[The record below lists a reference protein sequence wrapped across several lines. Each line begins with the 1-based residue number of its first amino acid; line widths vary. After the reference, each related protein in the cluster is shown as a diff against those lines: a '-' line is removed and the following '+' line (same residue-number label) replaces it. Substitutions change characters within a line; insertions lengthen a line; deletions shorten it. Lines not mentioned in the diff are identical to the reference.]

1 MPQETKE
8 TTTETT
14 ESTESTLDTEK
25 AAEVDEKDTKTEK
38 THTEDQAKQDEKAEE
53 ASDDKKTEEKSE
65 DRELTIE
72 SYGDLGLVEDG
83 DVKISEE
90 LQKSFKE
97 VALKHKISPE
107 AAKEIANVQYSFV
120 KKEREAYTALQKS
133 WEKEISDTYGDN
145 LKNVQTNCGR
155 VLAEYDKSG
164 KFQEFLKVAGAENHP
179 ATLEFLKAVGDVLL
193 EKPSINPSATAPVKE
208 ATLEDFYTNN

>member
-1 MPQETKE
+1 MPEETKE

-14 ESTESTLDTEK
+14 ESTLDTEK
-25 AAEVDEKDTKTEK
+25 TAEVATEETKTEEN
-38 THTEDQAKQDEKAEE
+38 HTEDQAEQDKKVEE
-53 ASDDKKTEEKSE
+53 ASDEKKTEEKSE

-72 SYGDLGLVEDG
+72 SYGDLGLVEEG
-83 DVKISEE
+83 DVKISQE

-97 VALKHKISPE
+97 VALKHKISIE
-107 AAKEIANVQYSFV
+107 AAKEIAAVQYSFV
-120 KKEREAYTALQKS
+120 KKEREAYTAMQKS

-164 KFQEFLKVAGAENHP
+164 KFQEFLKIAGAENHP
-179 ATLEFLKAVGDVLL
+179 ATLEFLKSVGDVLL

-208 ATLEDFYTNN
+208 ARLEDFY

>member
-1 MPQETKE
+1 MPQDTKE

-14 ESTESTLDTEK
+14 ESTLDAEK
-25 AAEVDEKDTKTEK
+25 TAEVATEETKTEETK
-38 THTEDQAKQDEKAEE
+38 VEEQPKEEKVEEKAEE
-53 ASDDKKTEEKSE
+53 SKTEAKTEEKE
-65 DRELTIE
+65 EARELTLE
-72 SYGDLGLVEDG
+72 SYGDLGLVEEG
-83 DVKISEE
+83 DVKISQE

-97 VALKHKISPE
+97 VALKHKISIE
-107 AAKEIANVQYSFV
+107 AAKEIAAVQYSFV
-120 KKEREAYTALQKS
+120 KKEREAYTAMQKS

-164 KFQEFLKVAGAENHP
+164 KFQEFLKIAGAENHP
-179 ATLEFLKAVGDVLL
+179 ATLEFLKSVGDVLL

-208 ATLEDFYTNN
+208 ARLEDFY

>member
-1 MPQETKE
+1 MPEETKE

-14 ESTESTLDTEK
+14 ESTLDTEK
-25 AAEVDEKDTKTEK
+25 TAEVATEETKTEETKVEEQPKEEKVEEKVKESK
-38 THTEDQAKQDEKAEE
+38 TE
-53 ASDDKKTEEKSE
+53 AKTEEKE
-65 DRELTIE
+65 EARELTLE
-72 SYGDLGLVEDG
+72 SYGDLGLVEEG

-97 VALKHKISPE
+97 VALKHKISIE
-107 AAKEIANVQYSFV
+107 AAKEIAAVQYSFV
-120 KKEREAYTALQKS
+120 KKERDAYTAMQKG

-164 KFQEFLKVAGAENHP
+164 KFQEFLKIAGAENHP
-179 ATLEFLKAVGDVLL
+179 ATLEFLKSVGDVLL

-208 ATLEDFYTNN
+208 ATLEDFYNN

>member
-1 MPQETKE
+1 MPEETKE

-14 ESTESTLDTEK
+14 ESTLDTEK
-25 AAEVDEKDTKTEK
+25 TAEVATEETKTEE
-38 THTEDQAKQDEKAEE
+38 THTEDQAKEEKKAEE
-53 ASDDKKTEEKSE
+53 ATDEKKTEEKSE

-72 SYGDLGLVEDG
+72 SYGDLGLVEEG
-83 DVKISEE
+83 DVNISQE

-97 VALKHKISPE
+97 VALKHKISIE
-107 AAKEIANVQYSFV
+107 AAKEIAAVQYSFV
-120 KKEREAYTALQKS
+120 KKERDAYTAMQKS

-164 KFQEFLKVAGAENHP
+164 KFQEFLKIAGAENHP
-179 ATLEFLKAVGDVLL
+179 ATLEFLKSVGDVLL

-208 ATLEDFYTNN
+208 ATLEDFYNN

>member
-1 MPQETKE
+1 MPEETKE

-14 ESTESTLDTEK
+14 ESTLDTEK
-25 AAEVDEKDTKTEK
+25 TAEVATEETKTEETK
-38 THTEDQAKQDEKAEE
+38 VEEQPKEEKVEEKAEE
-53 ASDDKKTEEKSE
+53 SKTEAKTEEKE
-65 DRELTIE
+65 EARELTLE
-72 SYGDLGLVEDG
+72 SYGDLGLVEEG

-97 VALKHKISPE
+97 VALKHKISIE
-107 AAKEIANVQYSFV
+107 AAKEIAAVQYSFV
-120 KKEREAYTALQKS
+120 KKERESYTALQKS

-164 KFQEFLKVAGAENHP
+164 KFKEFLKVAGAENHP
-179 ATLEFLKAVGDVLL
+179 ATLEFLKSVGDVLL

-208 ATLEDFYTNN
+208 ATLEDFYNN

>member
-1 MPQETKE
+1 MPEETKE

-14 ESTESTLDTEK
+14 ESTLDTEK
-25 AAEVDEKDTKTEK
+25 TAEVATEETKTEE
-38 THTEDQAKQDEKAEE
+38 THTEDQAEQDKKVEE
-53 ASDDKKTEEKSE
+53 ASDEKKTEEKSE

-72 SYGDLGLVEDG
+72 SYGDLGLVEEG
-83 DVKISEE
+83 DVKISQE

-97 VALKHKISPE
+97 VALKHKISIE
-107 AAKEIANVQYSFV
+107 AAKEIAAVQYSFV
-120 KKEREAYTALQKS
+120 KKEREAYTAMQKS

-164 KFQEFLKVAGAENHP
+164 KFQEFLKIAGAENHP
-179 ATLEFLKAVGDVLL
+179 ATLEFLKSVGDVLL

-208 ATLEDFYTNN
+208 ARLEDFY

>member
-1 MPQETKE
+1 MPEETKE

-14 ESTESTLDTEK
+14 ESTLDTEK
-25 AAEVDEKDTKTEK
+25 TAEVTTEETKTEE
-38 THTEDQAKQDEKAEE
+38 THTEDQAEQDKKVEE
-53 ASDDKKTEEKSE
+53 ASDDKKTEEKEE
-65 DRELTIE
+65 DRELTLE
-72 SYGDLGLVEDG
+72 SYGDLGLVEEG

-97 VALKHKISPE
+97 VALKHKISIE
-107 AAKEIANVQYSFV
+107 AAKEIAAVQYSFV
-120 KKEREAYTALQKS
+120 KKERDAYTAMQKG
-133 WEKEISDTYGDN
+133 WEKEISETYGDN

-164 KFQEFLKVAGAENHP
+164 KFQEFLKIAGAENHP
-179 ATLEFLKAVGDVLL
+179 ATLEFLKSVGDVLL

-208 ATLEDFYTNN
+208 ATLEDFYNN

>member
-1 MPQETKE
+1 MPEETKE

-14 ESTESTLDTEK
+14 ESTLDTEK
-25 AAEVDEKDTKTEK
+25 TAEVATEETKTEE
-38 THTEDQAKQDEKAEE
+38 THTEDQAKEEKKAEE
-53 ASDDKKTEEKSE
+53 ATDEKKTEEKSE

-72 SYGDLGLVEDG
+72 SYGDLGLVEEG
-83 DVKISEE
+83 DVKISQE

-97 VALKHKISPE
+97 VALKHKISIE
-107 AAKEIANVQYSFV
+107 AAKEIAAVQYSFV
-120 KKEREAYTALQKS
+120 KKERDAYTAMQKS

-164 KFQEFLKVAGAENHP
+164 KFQEFLKIAGAENHP
-179 ATLEFLKAVGDVLL
+179 ATLEFLKSVGDVLL

-208 ATLEDFYTNN
+208 ATLEDFYNN

>member
-1 MPQETKE
+1 MPKETKE

-14 ESTESTLDTEK
+14 ESTLDTEK
-25 AAEVDEKDTKTEK
+25 TAEVATEETKTEE
-38 THTEDQAKQDEKAEE
+38 THTEDQAKEEKKAEE
-53 ASDDKKTEEKSE
+53 ASDEKKTEEKSE

-72 SYGDLGLVEDG
+72 SYGDLGLVEEG

-97 VALKHKISPE
+97 VALKHKISIE
-107 AAKEIANVQYSFV
+107 AAKEIAAVQYSFV
-120 KKEREAYTALQKS
+120 KKEREAYTAMQKS

-164 KFQEFLKVAGAENHP
+164 KFQEFLKIAGAENHP
-179 ATLEFLKAVGDVLL
+179 ATLEFLKSVGDVLL

-208 ATLEDFYTNN
+208 ATLEDFYNN

>member
-1 MPQETKE
+1 MPEETKE

-14 ESTESTLDTEK
+14 ESTLDTEK
-25 AAEVDEKDTKTEK
+25 TAEVTTEETKTEE
-38 THTEDQAKQDEKAEE
+38 THTEDQAEQDKKVEE
-53 ASDDKKTEEKSE
+53 ASDDKKTEEKE
-65 DRELTIE
+65 EARELTLE
-72 SYGDLGLVEDG
+72 SYGDLGLVEEG

-97 VALKHKISPE
+97 VALKHKISIE
-107 AAKEIANVQYSFV
+107 AAKEIAAVQYSFV
-120 KKEREAYTALQKS
+120 KKERDAYTAMQKG
-133 WEKEISDTYGDN
+133 WEKEISETYGDN

-179 ATLEFLKAVGDVLL
+179 ATLEFLKSVGDVLL

-208 ATLEDFYTNN
+208 ATLEDFYNN